1 MKAAAATGCGNS
13 DKNFEKPKI
22 MKLKGVLAVSLLLNM
37 VLFAYMGRQ
46 SETAV
51 PKTEAVAPAKVVT
64 RTVTRTQVT
73 TNEVALPPE
82 LVKLDWHTVESEDFK
97 AYIANLR
104 AIKCPEE
111 TIRDIIIADINK
123 LYAAK
128 WRALRQPTKDIK
140 YWEPWDSTAE
150 YYDQNLKK
158 QKRELE
164 IERKELVLELLGVD
178 FDYESRKYA
187 IAFTG
192 FERDEIMLGFLS
204 EEKRTEIMNL
214 RSKSRDLSITIEGR
228 AKNGRLSAEDQA
240 ELIKVRQWEQA
251 EMRKVMTKEE
261 QEQYVLRVSGTAN
274 TVRSLLVGF
283 EPSEQ
288 EYIAVFKAQRWYN
301 EQFNTK
307 ISTGNVEEAQQR
319 ANAQQQMDKMVK
331 EAVGEERYKDY
342 LRGKDYDY
350 RELVRFTQQNEL
362 PMQAAVAVYDMRRA
376 VMEESAKI
384 RANGN
389 LSPEQQQQALN
400 AISTQ
405 TRGAL
410 LKVMNEQTLKD
421 YESSRGYWLRQIG
434 R

>member
-1 MKAAAATGCGNS
+1 MKS
-13 DKNFEKPKI
+13 
-22 MKLKGVLAVSLLLNM
+22 KGVLILSVVANVLLVAHVLSRGNSSASPAV
-37 VLFAYMGRQ
+37 GQ
-46 SETAV
+46 SGKVMAITNVVVKTHAV
-51 PKTEAVAPAKVVT
+51 
-64 RTVTRTQVT
+64 
-73 TNEVALPPE
+73 TNESALPPE
-82 LVKLDWHTVESEDFK
+82 LIELDWRSVESDDFK
-97 AYIANLR
+97 KYIANLR

-140 YWEPWDSTAE
+140 YWEPWDSAAE
-150 YYDQNLKK
+150 YYDQNLRK

-164 IERKELVLELLGVD
+164 QERKDLVLELLGVD

-214 RSKSRDLSITIEGR
+214 RSKSRDLSMTIEAR

-251 EMRKVMTKEE
+251 EMRKVMTKQE

-274 TVRSLLVGF
+274 TVRSLLIGF

-307 ISTGNVEEAQQR
+307 ISSGNSEEAQQR
-319 ANAQQQMDKMVK
+319 VNAQQQMDAMVK
-331 EAVGEERYKDY
+331 EAVGEDRYKDY
-342 LRGKDYDY
+342 QRGKDYEY

-362 PMQAAVAVYDMRRA
+362 PMQTAATVYDVQKAAMA
-376 VMEESAKI
+376 AMAQINANASLSQEQKQDALSKISSES
-384 RANGN
+384 RTTLG
-389 LSPEQQQQALN
+389 
-400 AISTQ
+400 
-405 TRGAL
+405 
-410 LKVMNEQTLKD
+410 KVMSADALKS
-421 YESSRGYWLRQIG
+421 YESSRGYWLRRG
-434 R
+434 VR